1 MDREEIIIEE
11 VVKDE
16 NQEPDEDENIDLN
29 EDDEEDS
36 THDENADENG
46 EYDDDDDDGMDNGME
61 EIDPQ
66 ILKLQDRIKFLR
78 HRCVSSLGNQIF
90 EKAYLTYKSISTK
103 GPDEIRD
110 SLIKILGEES
120 IGFWAI
126 MDQIMFFEGIIE
138 EITSESSNQSIN

>member
-1 MDREEIIIEE
+1 MLTKSFKEGSIGAAGGITGMDREEIIIEE
-11 VVKDE
+11 VVKEYE

-46 EYDDDDDDGMDNGME
+46 EDDDDDDDGMDNGME

-103 GPDEIRD
+103 GADEIRD

-126 MDQIMFFEGIIE
+126 MD
-138 EITSESSNQSIN
+138 